1 MRATTAVL
9 ALLLAAG
16 ASAGHL
22 EVAVSNVTS
31 NVAIC
36 IDGEATCQLNLHIV
50 HWISPT
56 SRVATQLSSAAMV
69 TYTYADG
76 TAGDA
81 FPLHTRSEYTLHDTT
96 NSVRGWL
103 PHRHSAVTRRV
114 VKAPNPD
121 MTRFLLYRRCMDTT
135 PARRSR
141 RGASRSSSSPSSRR
155 R

>member
-1 MRATTAVL
+1 MTAKPEDWPHDVRVARQHTCASMRATTAVL

-96 NSVRGWL
+96 NSVRGW
-103 PHRHSAVTRRV
+103 RA
-114 VKAPNPD
+114 
-121 MTRFLLYRRCMDTT
+121 TT
-135 PARRSR
+135 PAFRQ
-141 RGASRSSSSPSSRR
+141 
-155 R
+155 